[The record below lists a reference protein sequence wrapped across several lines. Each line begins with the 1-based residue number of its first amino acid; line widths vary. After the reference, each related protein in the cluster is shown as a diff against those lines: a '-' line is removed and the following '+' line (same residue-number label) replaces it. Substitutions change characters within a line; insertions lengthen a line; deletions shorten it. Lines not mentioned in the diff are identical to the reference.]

1 MLDIFGDL
9 PSIRSA
15 PSIWI
20 SCILSAALHSPRHST
35 TRQRPPQRHC
45 IYISWSGVA
54 FRARNGIV
62 GGIPSEAKV
71 LSARRRR
78 RWSAV
83 RSATMSSWLRN
94 AMNKAVEAG
103 GKNNL
108 TRTVRSYADTVV
120 HHAGQAMAEGAKIL
134 QDRMV
139 CLPWF
144 LLACL
149 MLLIVFH
156 SLLECDLGFSICKN
170 C

>member
-1 MLDIFGDL
+1 MKTCPAFDQHRPFESVVFNQRL
-9 PSIRSA
+9 SIRHV
-15 PSIWI
+15 IQ
-20 SCILSAALHSPRHST
+20 PRANDHRNDT
-35 TRQRPPQRHC
+35 V
-45 IYISWSGVA
+45 YISWSGVA

-62 GGIPSEAKV
+62 GGIPSEAKA

-78 RWSAV
+78 RLSAV

-139 CLPWF
+139 CLP
-144 LLACL
+144 
-149 MLLIVFH
+149 
-156 SLLECDLGFSICKN
+156 
-170 C
+170 